1 MMIEDINKVLINKN
15 TLNMD
20 EFLLKIKNNNVDN
33 QDIISFMKS
42 LIASDIKLEENDRF
56 SCISLGGLDEK
67 IETIISFILKE
78 LNVDFNSTSD
88 ILSKNKNL
96 SDIYVKFKNNNNYLL
111 TLSLLLSGCIN
122 EKISNIV
129 LDIKVGNIIKNDE
142 EVENILKLVKL
153 IEENFN
159 LKVTCFVT
167 NYSMSLGTSFG
178 KNLELKEIEEILKGE
193 NLSSLA
199 TLAIK
204 FSAYIYSCAKK
215 ISLELA
221 QNKILDSI
229 KNGSIYNYFKQSISD
244 DIVLSKRLFSIKS
257 SKTGFV
263 KKIDILEL
271 KDLLVKVGALEDKE
285 VGVVFSKQM
294 GDYVLENEELAKVY
308 LNNKDI
314 LTKELLD
321 CFEIDDKMGEVSPLV
336 TMIVR

>member
-1 MMIEDINKVLINKN
+1 
-15 TLNMD
+15 
-20 EFLLKIKNNNVDN
+20 
-33 QDIISFMKS
+33 MKS
-42 LIASDIKLEENDRF
+42 
-56 SCISLGGLDEK
+56 
-67 IETIISFILKE
+67 
-78 LNVDFNSTSD
+78 
-88 ILSKNKNL
+88 
-96 SDIYVKFKNNNNYLL
+96 
-111 TLSLLLSGCIN
+111 
-122 EKISNIV
+122 
-129 LDIKVGNIIKNDE
+129 
-142 EVENILKLVKL
+142 
-153 IEENFN
+153 
-159 LKVTCFVT
+159 
-167 NYSMSLGTSFG
+167 
-178 KNLELKEIEEILKGE
+178 LKEIEEILKGE

-229 KNGSIYNYFKQSISD
+229 KNSSIYNYFKQNSSD
-244 DIVLSKRLFSIKS
+244 DIVLSKRFFSIKS

-263 KKIDILEL
+263 KRIDILEL
-271 KDLLVKVGALEDKE
+271 NDLLVKVGALEDKE